1 MNSRPLTFFLFA
13 SRDKVLTSHICVENT
28 DTTFNIC
35 LNFSQN
41 VMIECNTDWLSW
53 QLSQTEIRTMSPDFH
68 HIIPFHWQEIME
80 DLSFSFLSF
89 FFFFLFRYEDNSEK
103 STSLSRIFYDENLL
117 RTDQKST
124 LIVHTMQS
132 LV

>member
-1 MNSRPLTFFLFA
+1 M
-13 SRDKVLTSHICVENT
+13 ENT
-28 DTTFNIC
+28 DTTFNVS

-41 VMIECNTDWLSW
+41 VMIVCTTDRLAW

-80 DLSFSFLSF
+80 DFSFF
-89 FFFFLFRYEDNSEK
+89 FFLFFFLFRYEDYSEK
-103 STSLSRIFYDENLL
+103 NTSLSRIFYDENLL

-124 LIVHTMQS
+124 LIAHTRA
-132 LV
+132 